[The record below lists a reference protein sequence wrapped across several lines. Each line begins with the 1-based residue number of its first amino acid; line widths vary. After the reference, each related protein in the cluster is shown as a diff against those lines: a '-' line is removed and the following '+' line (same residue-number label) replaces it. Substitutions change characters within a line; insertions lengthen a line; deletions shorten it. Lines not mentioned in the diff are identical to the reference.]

1 MQLLDSEWFFR
12 MVEQHGKSPAAR
24 LEAVFTVT
32 SQWISAPGIKE
43 TFTDPQA
50 LQINTRLKS
59 YLTETAQSA
68 SAENPA
74 MLASQLIIL
83 LQGGISEAL
92 RQPGINALQNA
103 ASAAQTVIAQACRP
117 RRMRPRIPWSAVA
130 SLAIV
135 LTAAITWHLFPGP
148 SDVMLARATLAPQSR
163 PYIQTTIAPP
173 VGISPGDV
181 EEALNLQEQFNR
193 GTCAP
198 PHLLALPPEQVTAY
212 MDVIHF
218 RTPENIE
225 ADRKNLRAFLTWFN
239 QTRAGK
245 CYFAPANGHTL
256 VTWR

>member
-12 MVEQHGKSPAAR
+12 MVEQQGKSPVAR

-32 SQWISAPGIKE
+32 GQWISAPGIKE
-43 TFTDPQA
+43 TFADPQA
-50 LQINTRLKS
+50 LQVNTRLKS

-68 SAENPA
+68 RAENPV

-83 LQGGISEAL
+83 LQGAISEEL

-103 ASAAQTVIAQACRP
+103 ASAAQAVIAQACRP
-117 RRMRPRIPWSAVA
+117 NRTQRSIPWSAVA

-135 LTAAITWHLFPGP
+135 MTTAIIWHLFPNPSKVVLVHTATAPHGTPYVQAAMTAPAGLSP
-148 SDVMLARATLAPQSR
+148 SDV
-163 PYIQTTIAPP
+163 
-173 VGISPGDV
+173 
-181 EEALNLQEQFNR
+181 EEVLNLQEQFNR
-193 GTCAP
+193 GTCAA
-198 PHLLALPPEQVTAY
+198 PHLFALPPEQVTAY

-239 QTRAGK
+239 QTRASE
-245 CYFAPANGHTL
+245 CYFPPANGHTL